1 MACREHGPPHGRL
14 LQGTGSENGVDEF
27 VNKST
32 LAKKYKI
39 PITTV
44 WKRIQQI
51 VKGKGHCSGGTRK
64 PRVLSQG
71 NCTTTFSL
79 DTLYMYLKFSS
90 EKQVCPSVSQ
100 YIK

>member
-1 MACREHGPPHGRL
+1 MYL
-14 LQGTGSENGVDEF
+14 LMENYYKELAAKNG

-32 LAKKYKI
+32 LANKYKI

-44 WKRIQQI
+44 WKQIQQI
-51 VKGKGHCSGGTRK
+51 VKGKGHCSGGARK

-79 DTLYMYLKFSS
+79 DTVHVPEVFK
-90 EKQVCPSVSQ
+90 
-100 YIK
+100 